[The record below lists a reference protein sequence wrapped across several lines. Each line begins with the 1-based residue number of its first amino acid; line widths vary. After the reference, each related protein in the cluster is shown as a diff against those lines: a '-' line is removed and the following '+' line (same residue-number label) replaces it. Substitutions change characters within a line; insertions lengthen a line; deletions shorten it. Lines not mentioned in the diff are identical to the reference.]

1 MSSIEQLSKQYNQ
14 VQSELSKMVASRQK
28 LETQLQENK
37 IVKEEFDKLKS
48 GTKIY
53 KLIGPVLLPQ
63 EQDEANSNVEKRLD
77 FIKREITR
85 VEEKIATEQ
94 SKFTQSRDALVK
106 ARTEKIQ
113 ESAKA
118 VKST

>member
-1 MSSIEQLSKQYNQ
+1 
-14 VQSELSKMVASRQK
+14 MVASRQK